1 MIKFND
7 DAKAELQAG
16 INVLADAVQVTLGP
30 GGRNVLILD
39 GNKQHITKDGIT
51 VAKNISLN
59 NKFQNLGVN
68 ILKETSKKTCDIAGD
83 GSSSVIILTREIIN
97 LGLSIINNNHNVIEI
112 KNGMNKALRAMIKY
126 IDKISEKIINKQQ
139 LIDVATISA
148 NNDVEIGQLIANAF
162 ELVNNNG
169 IITVDLSKNTET
181 TVERVEGVK
190 FSNGYLSRFF
200 INDKVKKTADL
211 QNPVIIICKEKLR
224 DIKDIIEP
232 LNNIVKNNDN
242 LLLIVPDIEPDCL
255 DQFINNN
262 IASRLKC
269 CVVKAPGF
277 GDYQFDNIQDLAI
290 LTSYKSQHNLYYLGS
305 ADRVIVNNT
314 ETTIING
321 HGNKQAITNK
331 LALLQEQLLHE
342 QEPHAITKL
351 QERITRLSNNA
362 AVIHVGALTEL
373 EVLEIKDRIDD
384 ALNATRA
391 AISEGVVI
399 GGGYAYI
406 QCLEA
411 LKDLELKDNE
421 QLGLNIIAHSLTAIN
436 NQVLTNAGLEIYN
449 YEFNN
454 QGINAKTGELCDLKQ
469 AGIIDPAKVI
479 KTVLENSIST
489 AGIFL
494 TTECAIIT
502 EDLTF
507 NQ

>member
-7 DAKAELQAG
+7 DAKVELQAG
-16 INVLADAVQVTLGP
+16 INILADAVQVTLGP

-51 VAKNISLN
+51 VAKNINLN
-59 NKFQNLGVN
+59 DKFQDLGVK
-68 ILKETSKKTCDIAGD
+68 ILKEASKKTCDIAGD

-126 IDKISEKIINKQQ
+126 IDKISEQITSKQQ
-139 LIDVATISA
+139 LIDVATISS
-148 NNDVEIGQLIANAF
+148 NNDPEIGNLIANAF

-190 FSNGYLSRFF
+190 FNNGYLSRFF

-224 DIKDIIEP
+224 DLKDIIEP

-242 LLLIVPDIEPDCL
+242 LLLIVPDLEPDCL

-277 GDYQFDNIQDLAI
+277 GDYQFDNIQDLAV
-290 LTSYKSQHNLYYLGS
+290 LTSQTERSLYYLGS
-305 ADRVIVNNT
+305 ADRVIVSNT

-321 HGNKQAITNK
+321 RGNKQLISNK

-351 QERITRLSNNA
+351 RERITRLNNNA

-449 YEFNN
+449 YKFNN
-454 QGINAKTGELCDLKQ
+454 IGINAKTGELCNLKQ

-479 KTVLENSIST
+479 KTVLENAIST